1 MALGYYEWGNQDNPA
16 LVFLHG
22 MGSSGLSFG
31 ELAKLLQND
40 FYVIAFDLPGH
51 GGEVSLDNEEEY
63 FPARMAER
71 LSNLIYSLGLTDVYL
86 VGHSWGAHLALYMA
100 GLYSEK
106 IKGLVLLD
114 GGYFQQGPAGVSLNQ
129 QLTDVGAFIDSVCFA
144 SWNEFLDSERAN
156 SSRWSKEIEEG
167 CLAQAAEV
175 DGEIRLSTSPFTA
188 KAVMKG
194 MHLEPTAAIF
204 PKVQSPVLLLHSTM
218 PKEIEEE
225 RHEAIEYLLNEI
237 PHAEVQA
244 IPNTS
249 HEIYR
254 DAPEIIVSK
263 LKEWFY
269 GQTKSCAN
277 T

>member
-1 MALGYYEWGNQDNPA
+1 MVLRYYKWGNKDNPA

-22 MGSSGLSFG
+22 LGSSGLSFG
-31 ELAKLLQND
+31 ELAKFLQND

-51 GGEVSLDNEEEY
+51 GGEVSLDNEKEY

-71 LSNLIYSLGLTDVYL
+71 LSNFIDSLWLTDVYL

-156 SSRWSKEIEEG
+156 SSRWSKELEEG

-194 MHLEPTAAIF
+194 MHLEPTAVIF

-244 IPNTS
+244 IHNTS

>member
-51 GGEVSLDNEEEY
+51 GGEVSLDNEKEY

-71 LSNLIYSLGLTDVYL
+71 LSNFIDSLWLTDVYL

-175 DGEIRLSTSPFTA
+175 DGEIRLSISPFTA

-225 RHEAIEYLLNEI
+225 RHEAIEYLLNVI

>member
-31 ELAKLLQND
+31 EIAKLLQND

-51 GGEVSLDNEEEY
+51 GGGVSMVNEEEY
-63 FPARMAER
+63 FPTRMAER
-71 LSNLIYSLGLTDVYL
+71 LSNFIDSMGLTDVYL
-86 VGHSWGAHLALYMA
+86 VGHSWGAHLALYIA
-100 GLYSEK
+100 GLYSK
-106 IKGLVLLD
+106 TIKGPVLLD

-175 DGEIRLSTSPFTA
+175 DGEIRLSISPFTA